1 MLKTK
6 EQIYNELTEELG
18 CPLEVVF
25 NALKEGILI
34 NNKKWW
40 LPSCQLVYMKID
52 EGFYVSNAPCTD
64 DLKYK
69 LGKLED
75 LMEKYNIN
83 DLVELEIALD
93 YYKHRYDNVQTRR
106 IDNNE

>member
-1 MLKTK
+1 MSRLTK
-6 EQIYNELTEELG
+6 
-18 CPLEVVF
+18 
-25 NALKEGILI
+25 
-34 NNKKWW
+34 
-40 LPSCQLVYMKID
+40 KID

-69 LGKLED
+69 LGKIED